1 MTNRLQMKSTAL
13 GLALSTLSVYALH
26 AETLGPLAQP
36 TPTVVSPGTVFH
48 VEETADGDLITTSAG
63 EAGVIEKTG
72 DGTLYVEEVPE
83 GTARLLVKE
92 GTLVLSAASSDWT
105 IAEGDHVFATIPN
118 PSFEESLAWQA
129 QTDFCG
135 QTLNGWT
142 ASETEST
149 WNCFNANR
157 TVFYFNR
164 AAGTGDGDMWPCD
177 YDSPAGNVSLAIK
190 GECQVSTQVT
200 IPLTGRYDLS
210 FKVSARFSDPD
221 VNWFDILVGTEES
234 NLTRIGFL
242 RKAKGPYTEY
252 SFRTPTLA
260 AGTVVLKIKALYT
273 TTDGNHNAD
282 GCTLFDDFKMELV
295 AEHDRTEWEIPG
307 GDFENARNEPNGTF
321 GTDNVPPE
329 WSVDQGPWDSAAF
342 KSVGVAYSGATV
354 WAGSDAP
361 VYTKGE
367 TPYGNAALAIFSSG
381 SSATTTFTP
390 PTGTYRLR
398 CRVKCWEGLWIADP
412 YMQMSGTAGLVA
424 YVKVNDGEEA
434 QVADFWPSATSFD
447 QRTGSQTFTV
457 AEGDSV
463 TLRLTQYMYG
473 AAVVVDD
480 LVLVRQEENLL
491 TNGDFETR
499 TDGPSW
505 VGEYAKA
512 TGWTLAQGEEN
523 KSYVLDV
530 SYTSAMGENTP
541 KVNYI
546 PNAKSGDNCLLM
558 KRQGVATQTVSF
570 PTAGAYRLSCS
581 LQARHPN
588 YGTAAEYGENPL
600 RFTLAKEGF
609 LRTIAETTVKGTN
622 WLDKTWTFRVPEAG
636 EYTFAIQ
643 GQTETEDRTSF
654 VDDVKIVAVGD
665 EVKSSVAVPEKLT
678 VQVNSGARLL
688 LNYPGTTAIHRL
700 KLAGHGTCGEVDA
713 DHASGVLSGA
723 GTLDVAGLDGLV
735 IIIR

>member
-1 MTNRLQMKSTAL
+1 MANCLQKKFNTLGVVLGALSACAVNAEAL
-13 GLALSTLSVYALH
+13 G
-26 AETLGPLAQP
+26 PFAQP
-36 TPTVVSPGTVFH
+36 TPTAVSAGTVVA
-48 VEETADGDLITTSAG
+48 VEETGDGDVVTVSSG

-72 DGTLYVEEVPE
+72 QGTLYVEEIPS
-83 GTARLLVKE
+83 GTKQVLVKE
-92 GTLVLSAASSDWT
+92 GTLVLSAASNDWS
-105 IAEGDHVFATIPN
+105 IAEGDHVYATIPN

-129 QTDFCG
+129 QTDFLG
-135 QTLNGWT
+135 TTLNGWT

-149 WNCFNANR
+149 WNYPHGGR

-200 IPLTGRYDLS
+200 IPFTGRYDLS
-210 FKVSARFSDPD
+210 FKVSARYPAPE
-221 VNWFDILVGTEES
+221 VNWFDILVGAEES
-234 NLTRIGFL
+234 SLTRIGFV

-252 SFRTPTLA
+252 TFRTPYLA
-260 AGTVVLKIKALYT
+260 AGTAILKIKALQIYY
-273 TTDGNHNAD
+273 NSWSID

-295 AEHDRTEWEIPG
+295 AAHDRTEWVIPG
-307 GDFENARNEPNGTF
+307 GDFENARNEPNGEF
-321 GTDNVPPE
+321 STDNVPPE
-329 WSVDQGPWDSAAF
+329 WSVDQGPWSSAAF

-367 TPYGNAALAIFSSG
+367 TPYGNAALAIFSKG

-390 PTGTYRLR
+390 PAGIYRLR

-412 YMQMSGTAGLVA
+412 YKYMSGTAGLVA

-434 QVADFWPSATSFD
+434 QIADFWPSATTFD

-463 TLRLTQYMYG
+463 TLRLTQYMDN

-499 TDGPSW
+499 TDGPTW

-512 TGWTLAQGEEN
+512 TGWTLAQGDN
-523 KSYVLDV
+523 KSCVLDV
-530 SYTSAMGENTP
+530 DHTSADGKKPAQEH
-541 KVNYI
+541 YI
-546 PNAKSGDNCLLM
+546 PNAKSGDNCLM
-558 KRQGVATQTVSF
+558 VTKKGVATQTVNF
-570 PTAGAYRLSCS
+570 PNAGVYRLSCS
-581 LQARHPN
+581 LQARHAKS
-588 YGTAAEYGENPL
+588 YGSAAEHGENPL
-600 RFTLAKEGF
+600 RFTLSKDGTT
-609 LRTIAETTVKGTN
+609 RVIADTTMKGTN
-622 WLDKTWTFRVPEAG
+622 WLDKTWYFRVPDAG

-665 EVKSSVAVPEKLT
+665 EVKSSVAVPEKLSIL
-678 VQVNSGARLL
+678 VYPGARLY

-700 KLAGHGTCGEVDA
+700 KLAGHGVCGEMDA
-713 DHASGVLSGA
+713 DQAEGVLFGG